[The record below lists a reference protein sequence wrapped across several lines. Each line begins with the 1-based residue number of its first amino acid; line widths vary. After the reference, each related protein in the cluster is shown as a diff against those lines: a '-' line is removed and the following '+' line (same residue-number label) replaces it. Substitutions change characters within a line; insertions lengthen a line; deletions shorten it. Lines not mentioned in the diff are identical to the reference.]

1 MKKLI
6 LLSTFCCLLIL
17 GIIVLQSKKQ
27 DNAPKTISQAELF
40 KHKKGAR
47 KAADF
52 WQRKRQNQITKTV
65 DLKDVYK
72 ARQKTHEKRTAKV
85 GDDMSW
91 EFMGPNNVGGR
102 TRALLIDKDNSNRLY
117 AGGVAGGIWLSDDK
131 GNNWREHPQNETLEC
146 LAMSCVTQD
155 KDGNI
160 YFGTGEGFYFFA
172 GEGSAGIPGE
182 GIYKSSDN
190 GETFELL
197 AATRPSNPNNANDSW
212 AAIHA
217 LDAHPTQDIV
227 YAGTPNGLYLTQ
239 DGGETWTKPISSNG
253 DGYDISIGSNGV
265 VHTIVG
271 TRYYRSTN
279 GLDFEDLSG
288 TNPGDYPSVGGRKR
302 IQVAPSNP
310 DYVYVVAVL
319 NGSGCLKWVLQSKDG
334 GDTWIEIGAG
344 GSDFLT
350 PMGLG
355 SCQGNYNLAFGV
367 DAVQEDRIF
376 LGGLQFWSWKE
387 TGGWQQL
394 DAGWWQDDPANLYFI
409 HADKHD
415 VVVDVNDPNTM
426 YVISDGGITRSDNAQ
441 DDHPQFSTRNKNYN
455 VTQFYGVGAGLDGK
469 VIGGTQDNGTQF
481 VGFGS
486 NSAFTADEVSGG
498 DGGNAEIS
506 DINPNVMFA
515 GIYYGNLFRSG
526 TGGESFSGY
535 FDERIDSDGDG
546 NIDGSAEFVTPFVLW
561 EDLFSYILTG
571 TEYGKIVTGSSNGNV
586 WMTNEALA
594 LSTTP
599 RWYNIG
605 SFSAPYVVSC
615 LAVSSDGN
623 TVYAGT
629 SGGQILRIT
638 NLNIAD
644 LEELHDDVV
653 DGNPVEGAEITQITL
668 PGANGQYINNIYTSN
683 YGNRVYVALGNYGN
697 DVNIMMSDNAL
708 VEGETDF
715 RNSFVSIQNDLPE
728 MPVYDLIEV
737 HGNESA
743 VVAGTELGVW
753 LGQREGDTFT
763 WTPQNN
769 GLGNVPVFRVRQEP
783 FGQEVDIATPDCQII
798 YIATHGKGL
807 YRSTSF
813 TYSTCDTDIDA
824 GFLGENETQNL
835 IANVGLNLYPNPA
848 SEQVTISFDVK
859 KAIPTANIMLFDL
872 QGRLML
878 EQKADALAIG
888 KHTTT
893 LNISNIAKGNYV
905 IVLMTE
911 KGKVSK
917 KLTIQ

>member
-1 MKKLI
+1 
-6 LLSTFCCLLIL
+6 
-17 GIIVLQSKKQ
+17 
-27 DNAPKTISQAELF
+27 
-40 KHKKGAR
+40 
-47 KAADF
+47 
-52 WQRKRQNQITKTV
+52 
-65 DLKDVYK
+65 
-72 ARQKTHEKRTAKV
+72 
-85 GDDMSW
+85 MSW

-131 GNNWREHPQNETLEC
+131 GNNWREHPQNESLEC

-197 AATRPSNPNNANDSW
+197 AATRPDNPNNANDSW

-239 DGGETWTKPISSNG
+239 DGGETWTKPINSNG

-265 VHTIVG
+265 VHAIVG
-271 TRYYRSTN
+271 TRYYRSAN
-279 GLDFEDLSG
+279 GLDFENLTG
-288 TNPGDYPSVGGRKR
+288 TNPGDFPSVGGRKR

-310 DYVYVVAVL
+310 DYVYAVAVFS
-319 NGSGCLKWVLQSKDG
+319 GSGCLNWVLQSKNG
-334 GDTWIEIGAG
+334 GDTWMEIGAG

-350 PMGLG
+350 PMGST

-376 LGGLQFWSWKE
+376 LGGLQFWDWKE
-387 TGGWQQL
+387 TSGWKQL
-394 DAGWWQDDPANLYFI
+394 DAGWWQNDPANLYFI

-415 VVVDVNDPNTM
+415 VVVDVNNPNTM

-441 DDHPQFSTRNKNYN
+441 NAQPNFSTRNKNYN

-481 VGFGS
+481 VNFNN
-486 NSAFTADEVSGG
+486 NSAFAAEEVSGG

-506 DINPNVMFA
+506 DINPNIMFA

-535 FDERIDSDGDG
+535 FDENIDSDGDG

-561 EDLFSYILTG
+561 EDLFSFILTG
-571 TEYGKIVTGSSNGNV
+571 TERGKIVTGSANGRV

-605 SFSAPYVVSC
+605 RFSSNYVVSC
-615 LAVSSDGN
+615 LAISSDGN

-629 SGGQILRIT
+629 AGGQLLRIT
-638 NLNIAD
+638 NFGD
-644 LEELHDDVV
+644 YEELHDEVTSG
-653 DGNPVEGAEITQITL
+653 GNIDNADITQITL

-697 DVNIMMSDNAL
+697 DVNIMMSDEAL
-708 VEGETDF
+708 IEDATDF
-715 RNSFVSIQNDLPE
+715 RNSFVSIQGDLPE
-728 MPVYDLIEV
+728 MPVYDVIEV

-743 VVAGTELGVW
+743 IVAGTELGVW
-753 LGQREGDTFT
+753 LGEREGDTFT

-769 GLGNVPVFRVRQEP
+769 GLGNVPVFRVRQEA
-783 FGQEVDIATPDCQII
+783 FGQEVDIATPDCQVI
-798 YIATHGKGL
+798 YIATHGKGI

-813 TYSTCDTDIDA
+813 TYPSCNTDIDA
-824 GFLGENETQNL
+824 GYLGQEETDNFA
-835 IANVGLNLYPNPA
+835 ANMSLNLFPNPA
-848 SEQVTISFDVK
+848 SEQVTINLEAK
-859 KAIPTANIMLFDL
+859 QAMANAKIMLFDL
-872 QGRLML
+872 QGRLLL
-878 EQKADALAIG
+878 EQKVADIIIG
-888 KHTTT
+888 KQQIK
-893 LNISNIAKGNYV
+893 LDVSNMAKGNYIAV
-905 IVLMTE
+905 VVTE
-911 KGKVSK
+911 KGKLSQ